1 MADEKE
7 KVACGDFRMDLSG
20 AFGTCKCGFKKA
32 EHTNSGG
39 GVPAPAPAAE
49 APPIWDSDDS
59 DDGGGGGGAAAAAVA
74 VPPPAAA
81 PPQPPVMPPAPA
93 PAAAPAPAQRR
104 RSISAPATPATPAG
118 GGAGARGATP
128 SSSSSS
134 ASSELAARL
143 ERRMQINDGASP
155 ASCAGGS
162 PYGASEPF
170 SAHREFPEFT
180 RNEAKNML
188 AMFKRYDVSQD
199 GHLSVEELKRMMEEL
214 GDPQTH
220 LGLKA
225 MMREVDED
233 GDGQVNKREFFSI
246 FRKARDGT
254 LQVEGLKTIV
264 AKVVDVSAV
273 GVGGAKDFFEAKM
286 AEANKGREF
295 EMEIKAEQ
303 EAKKADAQAARD
315 RKAAFKARMAQF
327 GKS

>member
-1 MADEKE
+1 
-7 KVACGDFRMDLSG
+7 
-20 AFGTCKCGFKKA
+20 
-32 EHTNSGG
+32 
-39 GVPAPAPAAE
+39 
-49 APPIWDSDDS
+49 
-59 DDGGGGGGAAAAAVA
+59 
-74 VPPPAAA
+74 
-81 PPQPPVMPPAPA
+81 MP
-93 PAAAPAPAQRR
+93 
-104 RSISAPATPATPAG
+104 S
-118 GGAGARGATP
+118 

-155 ASCAGGS
+155 ASCGGGS

-188 AMFKRYDVSQD
+188 AMFKRYDASRD

-303 EAKKADAQAARD
+303 EAKKAEAQAARD

-327 GKS
+327 GKKS